1 MVEAGIRVMLGL
13 GSLDC
18 LSPST
23 PFGAFD
29 TNIWMGFG
37 QWLIEAEVLP
47 LAGGRAAVSAEHSG
61 VICPPSER
69 SSSGASCLTA
79 LCSEAGGVWT
89 NKFRMA
95 LPANP

>member
-1 MVEAGIRVMLGL
+1 MLGL

-29 TNIWMGFG
+29 ASTWTGFG
-37 QWLIEAEVLP
+37 QWLIDAEVLP
-47 LAGGRAAVSAEHSG
+47 VATVGAEAAGSSG
-61 VICPPSER
+61 AIGPSSSER
-69 SSSGASCLTA
+69 SVSGASLITA

-89 NKFRMA
+89 NKFRTSP
-95 LPANP
+95 PANP

>member
-18 LSPST
+18 LSSST

-29 TNIWMGFG
+29 SNIWTGFG
-37 QWLIEAEVLP
+37 QWLVEAEVLP
-47 LAGGRAAVSAEHSG
+47 VAGGGAVAAEPSG
-61 VICPPSER
+61 ATGPSSER
-69 SSSGASCLTA
+69 SSSSASLITA

-95 LPANP
+95 PPANP

>member
-29 TNIWMGFG
+29 INIWTGFG
-37 QWLIEAEVLP
+37 QWLIDAEVLP
-47 LAGGRAAVSAEHSG
+47 LATGGAAAAEPSG
-61 VICPPSER
+61 VTRPSSER
-69 SSSGASCLTA
+69 NSSGASCLTA

-89 NKFRMA
+89 NKFRTA